1 MITYKR
7 FSTIRTNE
15 KLKMT
20 EYKDPQPKTSP
31 YIVDD
36 SYFQPVA
43 EALKNLKNGSLTS
56 TEIQTYYDF
65 PNGRDDGSS
74 VPINRRH
81 DMKDITEISN
91 AIISEAKEIAEKKE
105 KLLNKLA
112 SQKAVEDFAKKSSQV
127 KVDSPIIFYPPRNW
141 VK

>member
-1 MITYKR
+1 MITYKT
-7 FSTIRTNE
+7 FSTIRNNQ
-15 KLKMT
+15 KIKMT
-20 EYKDPQPKTSP
+20 EYKDPQPKPTP

-36 SYFQPVA
+36 SFFQPVA
-43 EALKNLKNGSLTS
+43 EALKNLKNGGLTS
-56 TEIQTYYDF
+56 TETQTYYDF

-112 SQKAVEDFAKKSSQV
+112 SQKAVEEFAKKQTQV
-127 KVDSPIIFYPPRNW
+127 QANPPSATS
-141 VK
+141 KTE